1 VTGFDQGSEARRRG
15 PVRAL
20 SRWLVAAWVLF
31 VLLVAWPSPASAAC
45 GVTYQ
50 EGGPAGECSGTAPAV
65 AAAVV
70 GVAAATAAIAY
81 GVYLYIQGA
90 LTPAQFEELL
100 AGQMAVTTV
109 RVGDER
115 VPILPATGPAVPF
128 DGRVLLVGE
137 GNFSFTASNLALGRN
152 AASNVTAT
160 AYSPDGSY
168 PDEVR
173 ARAEELRRAGADVQ
187 FQVDARALPADLAGG
202 AMFDTIV
209 FQFPHPGGL
218 RGAVSDRGRVLLRGF
233 FTSATSR
240 LNPGGQIAVTLGTI
254 GTTGGSFRRAP
265 RRPA

>member
-1 VTGFDQGSEARRRG
+1 M
-15 PVRAL
+15 
-20 SRWLVAAWVLF
+20 
-31 VLLVAWPSPASAAC
+31 
-45 GVTYQ
+45 
-50 EGGPAGECSGTAPAV
+50 
-65 AAAVV
+65 
-70 GVAAATAAIAY
+70 
-81 GVYLYIQGA
+81 YLYIQGA
-90 LTPAQFEELL
+90 QTPAQFEEQL

-115 VPILPATGPAVPF
+115 APILPATGPAVPF

-240 LNPGGQIAVTLGTI
+240 LNPGGQIAVTLRNDWYNRWKFQESAAKAGLRLASVI
-254 GTTGGSFRRAP
+254 EFRPEHYPRYSHVTTARGA
-265 RRPA
+265 RPPDVSAGFTLVYTRD